1 MKTLVLAATVMVWA
15 VTGYGQEYGRGSLTT
30 GSPSAG
36 LGRGSLPPANTEH
49 GYFAGS
55 WGLKLDLGW
64 ANLDWDVGA
73 ASGSERLLAPQVSLF
88 YKTTDNL
95 DVNLSLLHISGKDND
110 NVLGANKGEFTRIAL
125 GLRYWVPTG
134 TRVAPFFGGG
144 IGYYLLDGSTD
155 LIPSA
160 CPECPP
166 ERVASVSV
174 KDQPGAF
181 LEAGVSF
188 LVSDGFMINTGLSY
202 DFLLGSADATINGRD
217 DDFDIKALSINL
229 GVAWKF

>member
-1 MKTLVLAATVMVWA
+1 VRRLLASVVFVASVLSAGA
-15 VTGYGQEYGRGSLTT
+15 QEDGRASLTT

-64 ANLDWDVGA
+64 ANLKWDVGA
-73 ASGSERLLAPQVSLF
+73 TGGSEGLFAPQASIF
-88 YKTTDNL
+88 YKTTENL
-95 DVNLSLLHISGKDND
+95 DVNVSLMHLSGKDD
-110 NVLGANKGEFTRIAL
+110 DSVLGANKGEFTRLAL
-125 GLRYWVPTG
+125 GLRYWMPTG

-144 IGYYLLDGSTD
+144 IGYYLLDGNTD
-155 LIPSA
+155 RTREDGEVRDA
-160 CPECPP
+160 GN
-166 ERVASVSV
+166 VSV

-181 LEAGVSF
+181 LEAGLSF
-188 LVSDGFMINTGLSY
+188 LVSDGFMVNTGLSY

-217 DDFDIKALSINL
+217 DDFDIKAFSINL